1 LPFLVYKNFCNE
13 IGTATK
19 TIMPLTG
26 KQKRRGRGRGHELNP
41 VVLIG
46 QQGLDER
53 IIAAIKNAVDTHELV
68 KIKLL
73 ESFSG
78 DRHETAEELAAKT
91 QTELVQVLGKTIL
104 LYKMSVEKPNIQL
117 LQ

>member
-1 LPFLVYKNFCNE
+1 
-13 IGTATK
+13 
-19 TIMPLTG
+19 MPLTG
-26 KQKRRGRGRGHELNP
+26 KQKRHLRGLGHDLSP

-46 QQGLDER
+46 QQGIDTRVL
-53 IIAAIKNAVDTHELV
+53 AAINHAINAHELV

-78 DRHETAEELAAKT
+78 DRHETAEDLAAQT

-104 LYKMSVEKPNIQL
+104 LYKAAEKPKIQFPC
-117 LQ
+117 

>member
-1 LPFLVYKNFCNE
+1 
-13 IGTATK
+13 
-19 TIMPLTG
+19 MPLSG
-26 KQKRRGRGRGHELNP
+26 KQKRYLRGLGHELNP

-53 IIAAIKNAVDTHELV
+53 VAAAITNAIDAHELV

-91 QTELVQVLGKTIL
+91 QTELLQVLGRTIL
-104 LYKMSVEKPNIQL
+104 LYKAAEKTKIQL
-117 LQ
+117 PQNTE